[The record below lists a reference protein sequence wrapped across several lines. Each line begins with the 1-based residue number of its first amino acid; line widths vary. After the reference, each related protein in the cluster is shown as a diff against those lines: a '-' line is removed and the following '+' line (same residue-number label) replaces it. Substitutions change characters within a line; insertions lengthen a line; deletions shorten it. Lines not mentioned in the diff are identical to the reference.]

1 MADPP
6 PDAAALHEAALAH
19 LARYGATRATLL
31 RVLLRRIDRWARGA
45 EGEEIARHVAAARE
59 AAREVVARLAAAGAV
74 DDAGFARARAE
85 RLHRSGRSRRAT
97 AAHLAA
103 RGIDAA
109 TLAAALPKD
118 AASAELDAA
127 VAFARRRRFGPFRS
141 VAATAETARREQA
154 AFARAGFT
162 RAAARAAL
170 AMTPAE
176 AEGILAR
183 LRQP

>member
-1 MADPP
+1 MSGPP

-31 RVLLRRIDRWARGA
+31 RVLLRRVDRWARRA
-45 EGEEIARHVAAARE
+45 DGEDTAAAVAAART
-59 AAREVVARLAAAGAV
+59 AAREVVARLVAAGAV

-85 RLHRSGRSRRAT
+85 RLRRSGRSRRAT
-97 AAHLAA
+97 AAHLAE

-109 TLAAALPKD
+109 TLAAALPADD
-118 AASAELDAA
+118 AATELAAA
-127 VAFARRRRFGPFRS
+127 VAFARRRRLGPFR
-141 VAATAETARREQA
+141 AGTADVGTARREQA

-162 RAAARAAL
+162 REAARTAL

-176 AEGILAR
+176 AEAILTR

>member
-31 RVLLRRIDRWARGA
+31 RVLLRRIDRWGRSA
-45 EGEEIARHVAAARE
+45 EGEDVAAQVAAARE
-59 AAREVVARLAAAGAV
+59 AARDVVARLAAAGAV

-85 RLHRSGRSRRAT
+85 RLHRSGRSRRAA

-103 RGIDAA
+103 RGIDPA
-109 TLAAALPKD
+109 TVAAALPED
-118 AASAELDAA
+118 EAAAELAAA
-127 VAFARRRRFGPFRS
+127 VAFARRRRFGPFRTGPE
-141 VAATAETARREQA
+141 AAETARREQA

-162 RAAARAAL
+162 HAAARAAV

-176 AEGILAR
+176 AEAVLAR